1 MRGEEAPGAENSQ
14 GESLGTLD
22 DFIKMRNDFV
32 FEILDS
38 GRRFHWLEC
47 EQLRNENAA
56 SVHGILCP

>member
-22 DFIKMRNDFV
+22 DFIKMRSDFV

-38 GRRFHWLEC
+38 GRRFSL
-47 EQLRNENAA
+47 A
-56 SVHGILCP
+56 GM